1 MPLKRSLRS
10 RSPLTLCLV
19 FVLSIVFLSP
29 LYHSHDHD
37 ADYHPENGD
46 DHVSIHDGASHEE
59 LSVDPLHN
67 DSHLHIKKDIGRTDD
82 HQRFTS
88 RSLKPD
94 LCTITEF
101 LVLTEDR
108 SCTFNKKNAQT
119 FISRRNTY
127 DCLSGLSPP
136 VA

>member
-1 MPLKRSLRS
+1 MPLKRSHRS
-10 RSPLTLCLV
+10 GSHLTLCLV

-29 LYHSHDHD
+29 LYHSHDHG
-37 ADYHPENGD
+37 ADHHPLNGE
-46 DHVSIHDGASHEE
+46 DHVSIHNGTTHEG

-67 DSHLHIKKDIGRTDD
+67 VSHLHIKKDIGRTDD

-94 LCTITEF
+94 LYAITEF

-108 SCTFNKKNAQT
+108 SCTFKKRAPT
-119 FISRRNTY
+119 FISRSNTY

-136 VA
+136 VT